1 MSTGLAAVL
10 FVVSLAATLYAAA
23 VFAERLDHLGE
34 RLGLPEGLLGLL
46 TAAGADAPELA
57 TAIAALATGAKSA
70 GFGVVVGSNVFNI
83 GAMIGVSALLSGN
96 VRIQR
101 DALALEGG
109 VALGVT
115 LVVVLLVFGVLPAW
129 AAVTLALLFLIPY
142 AAVALRRELGARRHP
157 EGVDIRAVLLI
168 PPALAVIV
176 LGSIGMVHT
185 GLRLGR
191 AVGMPNVLVGVLVLA
206 VVTSLPNAYTGIRLG
221 LARRGAALVSETMNS
236 NTINLVGGLAIPA
249 LFVTVAGGSGL
260 ERADAV
266 WLIAATALALAVLAP
281 RRGMGRAG
289 GMLLVASWIVFAA
302 VQGIFGS

>member
-1 MSTGLAAVL
+1 VSTGLAAVL

>member
-83 GAMIGVSALLSGN
+83 GAMIGVSALVCGN

-109 VALGVT
+109 VALGIT

-129 AAVTLALLFLIPY
+129 AAVTLALLLLIPY

-157 EGVDIRAVLLI
+157 EGVDMRAVLLI
-168 PPALAVIV
+168 PPALTVIV

-185 GLRLGR
+185 GLRLGH
-191 AVGMPNVLVGVLVLA
+191 AAGVPNVLVGVLVLA

-221 LARRGAALVSETMNS
+221 RARRGAALVSETMNS

-260 ERADAV
+260 ERADGI
-266 WLIAATALALAVLAP
+266 WLLVATAIALVLLAP

-289 GMLLVASWIVFAA
+289 GMLLVASWIAFAA